1 MSRFTWVIALAVLL
15 LVSLVVSAPAR
26 LLGLFIP
33 GQQVL
38 MQGYSGTVWRGSASR
53 ALVQTGPGYLHLG
66 AVQWS
71 LDPVSILLLAPRLT
85 LNSAWGDQ
93 LIAGEVVLRGQRDID
108 LHEFEAAVSADL
120 LRQFIPVAL
129 TGTLSAQVQDLQLR
143 DGLPH
148 SGAGRL
154 VWQNGG
160 WQSPQGLMPLGTYA
174 LDFQQAPGDLLQA
187 RVVTVSGSLDASG
200 TAQLQ
205 GKSYAVD
212 VQVSSQLPMDAR
224 LEQALSLIAAPESGG
239 YRVKL
244 DGDL

>member
-38 MQGYSGTVWRGSASR
+38 IQGYSGTVWRGSASR

-71 LDPVSILLLAPRLT
+71 LDPVSLLLLAPRLT

-120 LRQFIPVAL
+120 LRQFVPVAL

-187 RVVTVSGSLDASG
+187 QVVTVSGPLDASG

-205 GKSYAVD
+205 GKNYAVD
-212 VQVSSQLPMDAR
+212 VQISSQLPMDAR

>member
-71 LDPVSILLLAPRLT
+71 LDPVSLLLLAPRLT

-120 LRQFIPVAL
+120 LRQFVPVAL

-187 RVVTVSGSLDASG
+187 QVVTVSGPLDASG

-205 GKSYAVD
+205 GKNYAVD

>member
-187 RVVTVSGSLDASG
+187 QVVTVSGPLDASG

-205 GKSYAVD
+205 GKNYAVD

>member
-1 MSRFTWVIALAVLL
+1 MSRFIGGIALTILL

-33 GQQVL
+33 DQQVL
-38 MQGYSGTVWRGSASR
+38 MQGYTGTVWRGSASR
-53 ALVQTGPGYLHLG
+53 ALVQTEPGYLHLG

-71 LDPVSILLLAPRLT
+71 LDPVSLLLLAPRLT
-85 LNSAWGDQ
+85 INSAWGNQ
-93 LIAGEVVLRGQRDID
+93 LIAGQVVLRGQRDID

-120 LRQFIPVAL
+120 LRQFVPVAL
-129 TGTLSAQVQDLQLR
+129 TGTLSVQLQDLQVR

-154 VWQNGG
+154 VWQNAG

-187 RVVTVSGSLDASG
+187 QVVTVSGPLDASG

-205 GKSYAVD
+205 GRNYAVD
-212 VQVSSQLPMDAR
+212 VRISSSLPMDGR
-224 LEQALSLIAAPESGG
+224 LEQALSLIGAPESGG

>member
-1 MSRFTWVIALAVLL
+1 MARFTWAIALAVLL

-53 ALVQTGPGYLHLG
+53 ALVQIGPGYLHLG

-71 LDPVSILLLAPRLT
+71 LDPFSILLLAPRLT

-129 TGTLSAQVQDLQLR
+129 TGTLSAQLQDLQLR

-187 RVVTVSGSLDASG
+187 QVVTVSGPLDASG

-205 GKSYAVD
+205 GKNYAVD